1 MIVRDI
7 KIREIFSH
15 NLKETIE
22 VEVEISKGK
31 VRASVPI
38 GTSRGVYEV
47 EYLPTKEVIKNF
59 LEIREK
65 FRMKEFKNFEEVDNT
80 ILEYDKSE
88 KLNKIGGN
96 LALAISLA
104 MLKAFALH
112 EDLEVFEYVSS
123 YFNFKIKIPKPVCNV
138 IGGGKHFGGSDFQE
152 FLLIGKTSNF
162 KEEIKKIIN
171 LYFKIAERLKKE
183 DRSFNFGRNLES
195 AWITNL
201 STKRILEILRDFS
214 KEYELYLG
222 IDVAASSFY
231 DFSKGMYVYEKEGL
245 ELNRIEQLSYLY
257 DLIKDYE
264 IFYIEDP
271 FYEEDFVSFATLL
284 SHFPQKLIVGDD
296 LTVTNLERLKKAS
309 ELKSI
314 NGIIIKPNQIGL
326 ITKVAEVIKFAKKND
341 IKVIFSHRSGETEDP
356 VISQLAVGFGSEYIK
371 LGIAGERTIKI
382 NEILR
387 IEEKILG

>member
-1 MIVRDI
+1 MIIRDI

-65 FRMKEFKNFEEVDNT
+65 FRMKEFKNFEEVDNI

-88 KLNKIGGN
+88 RLNKIGGN

-112 EDLEVFEYVSS
+112 EDLEVFEFVSS
-123 YFNFKIKIPKPVCNV
+123 YFNFKTKIPKPVCNV

-162 KEEIKKIIN
+162 KEEIKKIIS

-183 DRSFNFGRNLES
+183 DKSFNFGRNLES

-201 STKRILEILRDFS
+201 STKKILEILRNFS
-214 KEYELYLG
+214 KEYELYVG

-231 DFSKGMYVYEKEGL
+231 DASKKMYVYEKEGL

-257 DLIKDYE
+257 DLIKEYE

-296 LTVTNLERLKKAS
+296 LTTTNLERLKKAS

-341 IKVIFSHRSGETEDP
+341 VKIIFSHRSGETEDP

>member
-284 SHFPQKLIVGDD
+284 SHFSQKLIVGDD